1 MSKYF
6 VYQPHIHESDAVI
19 TPDIVI
25 ENLAATTE
33 SGDEPAFQPIPL
45 SPISSIYEIQLNEA
59 DWVVRVAYLLVA
71 SGNGTILAPGLDILP
86 ADADDGSSIAAGEK
100 SIGRQAWRLPDLAS
114 HFAELTVRL
123 SAFSGSE
130 TIFSKETVAASM
142 GGPDG
147 LVSAYCRGREELP
160 RAAAVID
167 IPGTMR
173 PGDLPRGAAI
183 MGRAPEAYRLENGVD
198 RVVVEFEDSKAG
210 RAVDHVVT
218 FDRLD

>member
-1 MSKYF
+1 
-6 VYQPHIHESDAVI
+6 
-19 TPDIVI
+19 
-25 ENLAATTE
+25 
-33 SGDEPAFQPIPL
+33 
-45 SPISSIYEIQLNEA
+45 
-59 DWVVRVAYLLVA
+59 
-71 SGNGTILAPGLDILP
+71 
-86 ADADDGSSIAAGEK
+86 
-100 SIGRQAWRLPDLAS
+100 
-114 HFAELTVRL
+114 
-123 SAFSGSE
+123 
-130 TIFSKETVAASM
+130 M